1 MMTLEELRD
10 RICEDQISEGEVMAA
25 LHEPLTKTDDGC
37 VRSKLKQAITS
48 AKIYYSSRK
57 WGQYRTLERAR
68 ARLMADITKATG

>member
-10 RICEDQISEGEVMAA
+10 RICEDQISESEVMAA
-25 LHEPLTKTDDGC
+25 LREPLANTDDGS

-48 AKIYYSSRK
+48 ANIYYSSRK

-68 ARLMADITKATG
+68 ARLMEDITKATG